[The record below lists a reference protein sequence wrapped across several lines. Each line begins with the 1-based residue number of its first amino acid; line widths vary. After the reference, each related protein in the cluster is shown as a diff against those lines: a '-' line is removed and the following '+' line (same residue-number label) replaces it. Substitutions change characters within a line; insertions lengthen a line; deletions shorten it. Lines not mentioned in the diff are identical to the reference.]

1 MNDPSKIIEV
11 EKSSLLSLKVEVLK
25 KQEEIRK
32 RKEEKPE
39 IHKIAKK
46 QKLFEKIKVNESNK
60 KEVSV
65 KTFEVE
71 DSNQL
76 AKSKRMLEAKA
87 KYYERMSKGQSSD
100 SPCSLVLFSKKIQ
113 EEHKDDL

>member
-1 MNDPSKIIEV
+1 MNDPTKIIEV

-32 RKEEKPE
+32 RKEENPE

-46 QKLFEKIKVNESNK
+46 QKLFEKIKGNESK
-60 KEVSV
+60 KKKDDV

-76 AKSKRMLEAKA
+76 AKSKKMLEAKA
-87 KYYERMSKGQSSD
+87 KYYDRMSKDQSSD

-113 EEHKDDL
+113 EQRNDDL

>member
-1 MNDPSKIIEV
+1 MNDPTKRIEV

-32 RKEEKPE
+32 RKEENPE

-46 QKLFEKIKVNESNK
+46 QKIFDKIKGNESK
-60 KEVSV
+60 KNENDV
-65 KTFEVE
+65 KTFEIE
-71 DSNQL
+71 DSNEL

-100 SPCSLVLFSKKIQ
+100 NPCSLVLFSKKIQ
-113 EEHKDDL
+113 NEHKDDL